1 MGHAQNKKQFFFS
14 EMIKPDPK
22 LLKTFYFKQNIKCFS
37 SVMNVFLCRV
47 MHFCSKVPFPAIT
60 AVQGAAND
68 CTNHSN
74 LEMEPKYLTKS
85 DV

>member
-1 MGHAQNKKQFFFS
+1 
-14 EMIKPDPK
+14 
-22 LLKTFYFKQNIKCFS
+22 
-37 SVMNVFLCRV
+37 MNVFLCRV